1 MNTKTTLS
9 RFDFRTTTRAAAMLL
24 AIACTTATA
33 GQPSEIHGG
42 TGSATV
48 SLAGLDLSTPEGKAA
63 AHDRVKMAARRL
75 CFKLSDFDDLSRQ
88 SNYVACVDD
97 AVATA
102 MLKITER
109 VPALVAQSLAGGRN
123 VR

>member
-1 MNTKTTLS
+1 MNTKTILS

-33 GQPSEIHGG
+33 GQPSEIHGT

-48 SLAGLDLSTPEGKAA
+48 SLAGLDLSTPEGKTA
-63 AHDRVKMAARRL
+63 AHDRVNMAARRL
-75 CFKLSDFDDLSRQ
+75 CFKLSDSNDLSRQ
-88 SNYVACVDD
+88 SNYVACVND

-109 VPALVAQSLAGGRN
+109 APGLVAQSSAGERN